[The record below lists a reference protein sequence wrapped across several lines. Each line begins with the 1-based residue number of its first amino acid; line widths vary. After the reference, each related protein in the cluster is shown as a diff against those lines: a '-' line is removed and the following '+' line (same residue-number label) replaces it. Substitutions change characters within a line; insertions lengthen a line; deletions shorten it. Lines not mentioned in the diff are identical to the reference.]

1 MKVKPEQKDSINKLS
16 QQALSKPLTTAK
28 PAVPAASP
36 LTPPATMVTVPSPFG
51 GYPNQQYSYPSD
63 TVQLDIFNDQDFF
76 YESLP
81 SIDNYNIDGNQA
93 IVDLE
98 AQLVNAGYQSG
109 DFRVDVR
116 LIRNYLGSA
125 TGLKLLI
132 QEVSPDRLEIRLIP
146 ALNTQAAFPNAQ
158 AINDQFNNY
167 FYEGFFKLE
176 KQAVLADLYLFTDP
190 RTSIL
195 INDYVQDK
203 FSIPIFPHGIIFKLQ
218 EPLPIAA
225 QVGAFVWIAQ
235 ETNPPVRERVIVYPK
250 QGVSRYT
257 KIKGP
262 NFDILSK
269 QTLSKTTDYTS
280 WDEILENNTQELTRT
295 VFSQSLVEGTPL
307 NVDYTR
313 FENFTKF
320 SSAYERIRNFE
331 YKVKLIESYQSI
343 SSSLAASNAVGST
356 YVQSQITSTTNK
368 INNIIGAFDGFEKY
382 MYFESS
388 SYVSSSYGEFLDM
401 AWPKSNSAKP
411 YVLYGSSTTQV
422 EDWLGGI
429 LESASLYD
437 NTNAYSLRKLVPE
450 HYLQEES
457 QVVDSFVSMLG
468 HFFDIQYEYVN
479 QIPKVYDRQE
489 KLTEGF
495 AKELVYH
502 VAQNLGLDFSNGDNF
517 QDLWSYTLGLNA
529 SGSYDN
535 TLKLSGEDRTRE
547 TWKRVINN
555 LPYLLKTKGTS
566 RGIRALINCYGIP
579 STILRIR
586 EFGGPEV
593 DFDRQSTYNHDRF
606 YYGLNVGAGNTT
618 TAPTYFTLPWTGSDG
633 LSTPV
638 AIELR
643 LKAAPF
649 SGSINR
655 YNVISWY
662 GGVTPGPRTALNIGR
677 DSGGDFVELV
687 GAVGTMFTASVGSIT
702 QKLYIP
708 TSSNSTALFDGDWTT
723 IALRRTGS
731 RIEDVVGGDYEGT
744 GVDRQWTGSYTL
756 FVGKKAKYSETP
768 LIYSAS
774 WTWQGTSGL
783 LQGSADSAWQSTNI
797 GTGAAVGTSY
807 LLIGSSSTPRLTS
820 ATTASFSGSLQE
832 FRFWGAFQ
840 DNPNGIQSSGS
851 VLCELS
857 GSNLQASPFYA
868 HVISP
873 TTIVGQNY
881 ENASWT
887 GATSSYVDLSYRLPL
902 GTNNV
907 KTNLNTTS
915 SLSGSQPNRFSTFS
929 QPATFVNFTTNTSSY
944 WTPVVEQNYMPWPDI
959 AGNRQ
964 ISNKVRIDQTVRTS
978 DQLYRNTKVETSLQ
992 DNQPVDSPRL
1002 GIYLSPTDEIN
1013 KDIAEQF
1020 GGLSMDDFIGSYN
1033 DIYENNYNDL
1043 ASLRNEY
1050 LKKNTRKHGT
1060 QTYIRLLR
1068 EFNGSLF
1075 SIIKQLVPYRANLQ
1089 TGLVVESDLLHRN
1102 KVKTASRPQTENEYY
1117 ETLIQL
1123 PSTEDPTGETANYE
1137 GEINMPESELLGDNF
1152 AMHEGTVNGQNITTI
1167 TAKENEYNNSQ
1178 VETLDDTIYRNVT
1191 SYGRDNI
1198 LGTQYSF
1205 YSWFSTG
1212 SVTGLTGFVSNS
1224 AGFIYNNSVGEDY
1237 WNPIALSATNGR
1249 PSEVFTPTEV
1259 PYNIYDFFN
1268 GTGSFDQDV
1277 NPTYYTG
1284 SYLNTALG
1292 RFGFRF
1298 ESTTGS
1304 ANNSQDSG
1312 FLTFRFPGGTTAT
1325 SSFTVPVFFNA
1336 DYPNTIYQIKVK
1348 LQRYGGSG
1356 TLQNPTMSFA
1366 FGSST
1371 SSYTRIIPL
1380 QTTQTSYEFFTKAD
1394 GPYLWVGMQTS
1405 QSVGVPGVALMDDLQ
1420 IIPYIKTQIQDY
1432 QVGPLASIGQRN
1444 QKYDGCKLTAA
1455 DFNED
1460 SPDTIDGGPVIE
1472 VITGPGANIAVN
1484 PTNNPNQVVRDG
1496 FRPAL
1501 PPTSTPRNTSLQR

>member
-16 QQALSKPLTTAK
+16 KQTSPKPQVTAIQAK
-28 PAVPAASP
+28 PAASS
-36 LTPPATMVTVPSPFG
+36 LTPPTAMVTAPSPFG

-63 TVQLDIFNDQDFF
+63 TVQLDIYNDQDFF

-81 SIDNYNIDGNQA
+81 SIENYNIDGNQA

-98 AQLVNAGYQSG
+98 KQLEDAGYESG
-109 DFRVDVR
+109 DFQVDVR

-132 QEVSPDRLEIRLIP
+132 QETSPDRLEVRLIP
-146 ALNTQAAFPNAQ
+146 ALNAQAAFPNAQ
-158 AINDQFNNY
+158 EINSRFNDY
-167 FYEGFFKLE
+167 FSDGFFKLE
-176 KQAVLADLYLFTDP
+176 KQSVLANLYLFIDP

-195 INDYVQDK
+195 VNDYVQDK
-203 FSIPIFPHGIIFKLQ
+203 FSISVYPYGIIFKLQ
-218 EPLPIAA
+218 QPLPLAA

-262 NFDILSK
+262 NFDILRK
-269 QTLSKTTDYTS
+269 RTLSTTTDYTS
-280 WDEILENNTQELTRT
+280 WDEILESNTQQLTRT

-320 SSAYERIRNFE
+320 SSAYERIKNFE

-343 SSSLAASNAVGST
+343 SSSLAASNATGST
-356 YVQSQITSTTNK
+356 YVQTQLTTTTNK

-401 AWPKSNSAKP
+401 AWPKSTSTKP

-422 EDWLGGI
+422 ENWLDGI
-429 LESASLYD
+429 LESASIYD
-437 NTNAYSLRKLVPE
+437 NTNSHSLRKLVPE

-479 QIPKVYDRQE
+479 QIPKTYDRQE

-547 TWKRVINN
+547 TWKRIINN
-555 LPYLLKTKGTS
+555 LPYLLKTKGTA

-579 STILRIR
+579 STIMRIR

-649 SGSINR
+649 SGSVSR
-655 YNVISWY
+655 YNVITWY
-662 GGVTPGPRTALNIGR
+662 GSGSLNNPLTALNVGR
-677 DSGGDFVELV
+677 DNSGDYVEFIGNLSNYYL
-687 GAVGTMFTASVGSIT
+687 GNAVS

-708 TSSNSTALFDGDWTT
+708 SSSNSNTLFDGDWTT
-723 IALRRTGS
+723 IALRRSGS
-731 RIEDVVGGDYEGT
+731 RIDDGAT
-744 GVDRQWTGSYTL
+744 RHSTGSYTL

-774 WTWQGTSGL
+774 WVWQGTTAANQAL
-783 LQGSADSAWQSTNI
+783 ADSRWQTSGST
-797 GTGAAVGTSY
+797 GTKY
-807 LLIGSSSTPRLTS
+807 LLIGSSSTPRLTT
-820 ATTASFSGSLQE
+820 ATTASFSGSIQE

-840 DNPNGIQSSGS
+840 DNPNGIPSSGS
-851 VLCELS
+851 ILCSLS
-857 GSNLQASPFYA
+857 GSNLQSSPFYA

-887 GATSSYVDLSYRLPL
+887 GATSSYVDLTYRLPL
-902 GTNNV
+902 GTDNT
-907 KTNLNTTS
+907 KINLNATS
-915 SLSGSQPNRFSTFS
+915 SLSGSQPNRLSVFSRT
-929 QPATFVNFTTNTSSY
+929 ATFTNYTSNTSSY
-944 WTPVVEQNYMPWPDI
+944 WVPIVETNYMPWPDI

-964 ISNKVRIDQTVRTS
+964 ISNKVRIDQTIRTS
-978 DQLYRNTKVETSLQ
+978 DQLYRNTKVEVSLQ

-1033 DIYENNYNDL
+1033 DVYENNYNDL
-1043 ASLRNEY
+1043 TSLRNEY

-1060 QTYIRLLR
+1060 QAYIRLLR

-1075 SIIKQLVPYRANLQ
+1075 SIAKQLVPYRANLQ

-1102 KVKTASRPQTENEYY
+1102 KVKTASRPQTQNEYY

-1123 PSTEDPTGETANYE
+1123 PSVDDPTGETANYE
-1137 GEINMPESELLGDNF
+1137 GGINMPESELLGDNF
-1152 AMHEGTVNGQNITTI
+1152 TMHEGTVNGQNITTI

-1198 LGTQYSF
+1198 LGTQYNF
-1205 YSWFSTG
+1205 YTWFSTG
-1212 SVTGLTGFVSNS
+1212 SLTGLTGFVSNS

-1237 WNPIALSATNGR
+1237 WNPIALSATR
-1249 PSEVFTPTEV
+1249 AKASEVFTPTEV
-1259 PYNIYDFFN
+1259 PYNVYDFFN
-1268 GTGSFDQDV
+1268 GTGSFDKDV
-1277 NPTYYTG
+1277 AGTVYTG
-1284 SYLNTALG
+1284 SYFNTALG

-1298 ESTTGS
+1298 TTSTAS
-1304 ANNSQDSG
+1304 VQYSQYNST
-1312 FLTFRFPGGTTAT
+1312 LTPYFPAGTAGTA
-1325 SSFTVPVFFNA
+1325 SFTVPVFYNTV
-1336 DYPNTIYQIKVK
+1336 YPNTIYQIKVQLK
-1348 LQRYGGSG
+1348 YETGGDPM
-1356 TLQNPTMSFA
+1356 QNPTMSFA
-1366 FGSST
+1366 FGSGT
-1371 SSYTRIIPL
+1371 SSYTRSLPL
-1380 QTTQTSYEFFTKAD
+1380 TQTLTSHEFYTKAD
-1394 GPYLWVGMQTS
+1394 GPYLWTNIQTNQVGLDEI
-1405 QSVGVPGVALMDDLQ
+1405 SVLIDDLQ
-1420 IIPYIKTQIQDY
+1420 ITPYIKTEIQDY

-1472 VITGPGANIAVN
+1472 IITGPGANIAVN

-1496 FRPAL
+1496 FRPAQ
-1501 PPTSTPRNTSLQR
+1501 PPTSTPRNTTLLR